1 MFERKMLCPL
11 YVAKDGPC
19 MKKKKNE
26 ICMLILNLIAL
37 MLEKKGK
44 CIFHAAKGGHCIKIK
59 GLCAS
64 IIK

>member
-1 MFERKMLCPL
+1 MLCPL
-11 YVAKDGPC
+11 YVAKDGHC
-19 MKKKKNE
+19 MKKKS
-26 ICMLILNLIAL
+26 MLIINLIAL

-44 CIFHAAKGGHCIKIK
+44 YIFHAAKGGHCIKIK

>member
-11 YVAKDGPC
+11 YVAKDGHC
-19 MKKKKNE
+19 MKKKNE
-26 ICMLILNLIAL
+26 ICMLIINLIAL

-44 CIFHAAKGGHCIKIK
+44 YIFHAAKGGHCIKIK
-59 GLCAS
+59 GLCVS